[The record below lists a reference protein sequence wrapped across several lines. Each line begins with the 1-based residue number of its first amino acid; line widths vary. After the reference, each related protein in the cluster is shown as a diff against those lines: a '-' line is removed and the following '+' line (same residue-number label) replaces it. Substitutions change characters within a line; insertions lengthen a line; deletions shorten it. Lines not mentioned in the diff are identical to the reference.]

1 MLTASDFLDALEKNG
16 VSFSSGVPCSF
27 LKAPM
32 QLLTKNGSYIPASSE
47 GEAAAITAGAW
58 LAGQETAI
66 FSQNSGLGNL
76 VNPLTSLN
84 HPFHIPTL
92 LEIGWRAAPNID
104 DEPQHRLMGGIT
116 REILELM
123 QVTSLELSNDPGVM
137 NHQISEAAQEIK
149 ANRRSVALLVR
160 PGTFENSVEKQS
172 PFAQSKHRRGILNSL
187 LGNQQ
192 KPTRLKA
199 LETVMGLVPSNAAVI
214 ATTGKCGRELFTLD
228 DRDQNFYMVGSM
240 GSASAI
246 GLGIAR
252 AQPSRPV
259 YVLDGDGAALMRL
272 GTMATIGQQGPKNL
286 VHIVLDNGAHD
297 STGGQPTGSQDIDF
311 PNIALACGYAAAWQC
326 GSTLCFE
333 KALNQAHAVEG
344 PTLIHLA
351 ILTGSIKN
359 LGRPTLA
366 PHQVADRFRDFL
378 QKN

>member
-1 MLTASDFLDALEKNG
+1 
-16 VSFSSGVPCSF
+16 
-27 LKAPM
+27 M

-47 GEAAAITAGAW
+47 GEAVAITAGAW
-58 LAGQETAI
+58 LAGEETAV

-84 HPFHIPTL
+84 HPFQIPTL
-92 LEIGWRAAPNID
+92 LVIGWRAAPGVD

-116 REILELM
+116 REMLELM
-123 QVTSLELSNDPGVM
+123 QITSLELSDDPGIM
-137 NHQISEAAQEIK
+137 NQQICEAAQEIK

-160 PGTFENSVEKQS
+160 PGAFEDSVEKQR
-172 PFAQSKHRRGILNSL
+172 PIDQSERRRGILHSL
-187 LGNQQ
+187 LGNEQ
-192 KPTRLKA
+192 KPTRFKA
-199 LETVMGLVPSNAAVI
+199 LEAVMGLVPSNAAVI

-252 AQPSRPV
+252 AQPSRHV

-286 VHIVLDNGAHD
+286 IHIILDNGAHD

-326 GSTLCFE
+326 GSALCFE
-333 KALNQAHAVEG
+333 KALEQAHAVEG
-344 PTLIHLA
+344 PSLIHLS

-378 QKN
+378 QKS

>member
-1 MLTASDFLDALEKNG
+1 MPTASEFLDALEKNG
-16 VSFSSGVPCSF
+16 FSFSSGVPCSF

-32 QLLTKNGSYIPASSE
+32 QLLTQNGSYIPATSE
-47 GEAAAITAGAW
+47 GEAAAIAAGAW
-58 LAGQETAI
+58 LAGEETTI

-92 LEIGWRAAPNID
+92 LVIGWRAAPGVD
-104 DEPQHRLMGGIT
+104 DEPQHQLMGSIT

-123 QVTSLELSNDPGVM
+123 QVTSLELSDDPWEM
-137 NHQISEAAQEIK
+137 HHQISEAAQEIK

-160 PGTFENSVEKQS
+160 PSTFENSVTKQS
-172 PFAQSKHRRGILNSL
+172 PIDQSERRRGILHSL
-187 LGNQQ
+187 LGSEQ

-199 LETVMGLVPSNAAVI
+199 LETVLESVPSNAAVI
-214 ATTGKCGRELFTLD
+214 ATTGKCGRELFALD
-228 DRDQNFYMVGSM
+228 DREQNFYMVGSM

-272 GTMATIGQQGPKNL
+272 GTMATIGQQSPNNL
-286 VHIVLDNGAHD
+286 IHIILDNGAHD
-297 STGGQPTGSQDIDF
+297 STGGQPTGSQDVDF

-326 GSTLCFE
+326 GSALCFE
-333 KALNQAHAVEG
+333 KALNQAHAAEG

-351 ILTGSIKN
+351 ILTGSIEK

-366 PHQVADRFRDFL
+366 PHHVADRFRDFL
-378 QKN
+378 QKS